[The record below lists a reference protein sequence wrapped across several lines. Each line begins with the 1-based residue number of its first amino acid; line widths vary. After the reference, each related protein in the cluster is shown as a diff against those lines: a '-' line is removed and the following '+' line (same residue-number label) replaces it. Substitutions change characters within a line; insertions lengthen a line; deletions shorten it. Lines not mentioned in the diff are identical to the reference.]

1 MTDSRKVFGPKRL
14 LKQPKEYLHIPI
26 EDRGKTV
33 ADVFVAPQDLPG
45 LQIEYIDADED
56 DDSETIGGA
65 VMIGNAEDGFY
76 NIDFEITPDHRDD
89 DTLDFGDEDYDLS
102 EGRAFLVKT
111 GYQIVQLAAR
121 TYDEALKLLP

>member
-1 MTDSRKVFGPKRL
+1 MTDARKVFGPKRL

-26 EDRGKTV
+26 EYRGKTV
-33 ADVFVAPQDLPG
+33 ADVFVAPQELSG
-45 LQIEYIDADED
+45 LSIGYIDADED
-56 DDSETIGGA
+56 DDSETIAGEVA
-65 VMIGNAEDGFY
+65 IGNCNDGFY
-76 NIDFEITPDHRDD
+76 NIGFELTLEHRSDG
-89 DTLDFGDEDYDLS
+89 TLDFGDEDYNLS